1 MKLPSLLTLGA
12 ALLPLASAV
21 GVPGGAPG
29 GALGAKLC
37 QAATIEVWQLP
48 IPGDCT
54 RFIKC
59 ELTNAG
65 VFTGLSEIIS
75 CTDGQFF
82 NPIIQ
87 TCDDPAASGCIQP

>member
-1 MKLPSLLTLGA
+1 

-21 GVPGGAPG
+21 GVPGGVPG

-37 QAATIEVWQLP
+37 QAATTEVWQLP

-54 RFIKC
+54 RFVKC
-59 ELTNAG
+59 ELTSAG
-65 VFTGLSEIIS
+65 VFTGLSQIIS